1 VRQIAGA
8 IARRI
13 VTYVEQGE
21 QVDVNDFIGFIKF
34 GSRVDIFLPLDTKI
48 MVKLG
53 DRTWG
58 GETLVARLKN
68 NKEA

>member
-1 VRQIAGA
+1 M
-8 IARRI
+8 ARRI

-21 QVDVNDFIGFIKF
+21 TVDINDFIGFIKF
-34 GSRVDIFLPLDTKI
+34 GSRVDIFLPLDTQI

-58 GETLVARLKN
+58 GETLVAGL
-68 NKEA
+68 NKKKQEDDK